1 MNMNS
6 LKGKSFWARFR
17 MPHVFT
23 LLFAIIVLMGV
34 VSLILAY
41 SNVTYMK
48 DGKEVKILGAGVMEW
63 IAAPIAGMLNAA
75 WIIIFLLV
83 LGGFIYFIVKS
94 QALEALMGRLGLR
107 LKKITPKDHS
117 HKTGF
122 SYYLGMT
129 GEFFRQTWL
138 IFPLVMFFAFCGT
151 SYGMA
156 EESLAFY
163 AILIPLT
170 MAAGFD
176 MWTGF
181 LIVFAGAGIGVMAS
195 TINPFSVLAAN
206 DAMKAA
212 VKGNTTGLKAT
223 VEAAANNGMGWRWIS
238 WGLLSTMTALFVMGY
253 AFRVK
258 QNQAKAKFADMFE
271 VHRKEFGMAS
281 AQLPALTRARLISA
295 TLFFLTFVIL
305 VSGMLQYD
313 TNFNTKIGTWT
324 SENFSDV
331 KATQWFY
338 NQTTINKL
346 TDDGYDWTFGAWWWT
361 AIISLFLISGT
372 TIAIINR
379 NSENETMDGF
389 VIGAKDMLGVAF
401 AVGISRGVSMIMKA
415 TNMEG
420 YFAQKLANVL
430 KDIKGDKNIT
440 IPLVGYFLFIP
451 LTFLIPSTSGLASA
465 TFGVI
470 GQSVGEA
477 APTALSGTVT
487 AYAMGAGFANM
498 FVPTYAV
505 VIGAIGI
512 TKISYARF
520 LKAFASFL
528 GLAFVAGII
537 FLTVGGALTDGK
549 IF

>member
-41 SNVTYMK
+41 SGVTYK
-48 DGKEVKILGAGVMEW
+48 DSKGKEVKILAAGITEW
-63 IAAPIAGMLNAA
+63 IAAPLAGMVNAV
-75 WIIIFLLV
+75 WIIVFLFV

-94 QALEALMGRLGLR
+94 EALEALMGRLGLK
-107 LKKITPKDHS
+107 LKQITPRDHS

-122 SYYLGMT
+122 AYYWAMT

-163 AILIPLT
+163 AIIIPLT
-170 MAAGFD
+170 IAAGFD

-181 LIVFAGAGIGVMAS
+181 LIIFAGAGIGVMGS

-206 DAMKAA
+206 DAMKGAA
-212 VKGNTTGLKAT
+212 TSANKAAIET
-223 VEAAANNGMGWRWIS
+223 AANNGMAWRWLS
-238 WGLLSTMTALFVMGY
+238 WSLLSTMTALFVMFY

-271 VHRKEFGMAS
+271 VHKKEFGMAN
-281 AQLPALTRARLISA
+281 AQLPTLTRRRLISA
-295 TLFFLTFVIL
+295 LLFFLTFIIL
-305 VSGMLQYD
+305 VLGMMQYD
-313 TNFNTKIGTWT
+313 SNFDTKIADWT
-324 SENFSDV
+324 ADKFSDQ
-331 KATQWFY
+331 KSTQWFY

-346 TDDGYDWTFGAWWWT
+346 TSDGYDWTFGAWWWT
-361 AIISLFLISGT
+361 AIISLFLISAV

-379 NSENETMDGF
+379 NNETETMEGF
-389 VIGAKDMLGVAF
+389 VIGAKDMLGVAL
-401 AVGISRGVSMIMKA
+401 AVGISRGVSMILKA

-430 KDIKGDKNIT
+430 KNIEGEKNIA
-440 IPLVGYFLFIP
+440 IPLTSYFLFIP

-470 GQSVGEA
+470 GNSVGVA

-487 AYAMGAGFANM
+487 AYAMGSGFANM

-520 LKAFASFL
+520 IKAIAIFL
-528 GLAFVAGII
+528 GLAFLAGIVLI
-537 FLTVGGALTDGK
+537 TLGGAVTDGK

>member
-1 MNMNS
+1 MNS
-6 LKGKSFWARFR
+6 LKGKNFWARFR

-41 SNVTYMK
+41 SGVTFK
-48 DGKEVKILGAGVMEW
+48 NSKGEVVSIRAAGITEW
-63 IAAPIAGMLNAA
+63 IAAPIAGMIDAV
-75 WIIIFLLV
+75 WIIVFLFV

-94 QALEALMGRLGLR
+94 QALEALMGRLGLK
-107 LKKITPKDHS
+107 LKQITPKDHS

-122 SYYLGMT
+122 SYYLGIT

-170 MAAGFD
+170 IAAGFD

-181 LIVFAGAGIGVMAS
+181 LIVFAGAGIGVMGS
-195 TINPFSVLAAN
+195 TINPFSVITAN
-206 DAMKAA
+206 DTMTSGALAE
-212 VKGNTTGLKAT
+212 N
-223 VEAAANNGMGWRWIS
+223 EAAIKTAASNGMGWRWIS
-238 WGLLSTMTALFVMGY
+238 WAFLSTMTALFVMFY

-258 QNQAKAKFADMFE
+258 QNQARAKFADMFE
-271 VHRKEFGMAS
+271 VHKKEFGMAS
-281 AQLPALTRARLISA
+281 AQLPALTRRRLVSA
-295 TLFFLTFVIL
+295 ILFFLTFVVL

-313 TNFNTKIGTWT
+313 TNFDTKIGKWT
-324 SENFSDV
+324 ADKFSDQ
-331 KATQWFY
+331 KSTQWFY
-338 NQTTINKL
+338 NQSTINKL
-346 TDDGYDWTFGAWWWT
+346 TAGGYDWTFGTWWWT
-361 AIISLFLISGT
+361 AITSLFLIST
-372 TIAIINR
+372 ITIAVLNR
-379 NSENETMDGF
+379 NSENETMDGI
-389 VIGAKDMLGVAF
+389 VVGAKDMLSVAL
-401 AVGISRGVSMIMKA
+401 AVGISRGVSVIMKG
-415 TNMEG
+415 TSMDK
-420 YFAQKLANVL
+420 YFAHKLANVL
-430 KDIKGDKNIT
+430 KGIEGNKNIA
-440 IPLVGYFLFIP
+440 IPLTSYFLFIP

-470 GQSVGEA
+470 GNGVGAA

-487 AYAMGAGFANM
+487 AYAMGSGFANM

-512 TKISYARF
+512 TKISYGRF
-520 LKAFASFL
+520 IKAIGSFL
-528 GLAFVAGII
+528 GLAFLAGIVLI
-537 FLTVGGALTDGK
+537 TVGGAVTNGK